1 MALRHR
7 SSEPVEASTDATYPV
22 AASGVEAQLRLPSA
36 SFEPGVTP
44 RDWPGDESGFLAE
57 VLRCHGLPEK
67 LIERLV
73 GLAAAPVHAAR
84 LVDRLAVAFGA
95 HFHFLPLEDALA
107 APMLL
112 YGMPGAGVTTL
123 AAKLAARF
131 DERQILVVSAD
142 NPGAAGRAQLEE
154 YLDVLGLPLA
164 IAENEAALRAVVA
177 GADGR
182 TVIVDTACGAPID
195 AATAGKIGML
205 IEAAG
210 AQGTLVVPAAPGTDV
225 AALAGAAAALG
236 TRRMIVTKLDATRY
250 IGAALIAADAGKLA
264 FVAASVTPHF
274 AFGLRIL
281 TPENLAR
288 RVLSAAIHAERWR
301 VAPL

>member
-7 SSEPVEASTDATYPV
+7 SSEPAEASGAAPRPV
-22 AASGVEAQLRLPSA
+22 AESGFVARHDAPIVA
-36 SFEPGVTP
+36 CEPGVAP
-44 RDWPGDESGFLAE
+44 RDWPSDENAFLAE
-57 VLRCHGLPEK
+57 VLRCHSLPEQ

-84 LVDRLAVAFGA
+84 LVDRLSVALGA
-95 HFHFLPLEDALA
+95 HFHFLPLEDALE

-131 DERQILVVSAD
+131 DERQILVVSTAD
-142 NPGAAGRAQLEE
+142 RDTAGRAQLDE
-154 YLDVLGLPLA
+154 YLEVLGVPLA
-164 IAENEAALRAVVA
+164 VAENEAALRAVVA

-182 TVIVDTACGAPID
+182 TVIIDTACGAPID
-195 AATAGKIGML
+195 AKTAGKIGML
-205 IEAAG
+205 TEAAG
-210 AQGTLVVPAAPGTDV
+210 AEGTLVLSADAGADAA
-225 AALAGAAAALG
+225 AIAGAAAALG
-236 TRRMIVTKLDATRY
+236 TRRIIVTKLDATRY
-250 IGAALIAADAGKLA
+250 IGAALIAADVGKLA

>member
-1 MALRHR
+1 MALRQR
-7 SSEPVEASTDATYPV
+7 SSEATEAGGLEALPRPAR
-22 AASGVEAQLRLPSA
+22 AASESGVAL
-36 SFEPGVTP
+36 
-44 RDWPGDESGFLAE
+44 RDWPGDEAGFLAE
-57 VLRCHGLPEK
+57 VLRCHGVTES

-73 GLAAAPVHAAR
+73 ELAAAPVHAAR
-84 LVDRLAVAFGA
+84 LVDRLAVALGA

-112 YGMPGAGVTTL
+112 YGTQGAGVTTL

-131 DERQILVVSAD
+131 EERQILVVSAD
-142 NPGAAGRAQLEE
+142 RRDAAGRAQLDE
-154 YLDVLGLPLA
+154 YLEVLGLPLA
-164 IAENEAALRAVVA
+164 VAEDEAELRHVAA

-182 TVIVDTACGAPID
+182 TVIIDSACGVPTEAE
-195 AATAGKIGML
+195 TAGRIERL

-210 AQGTLVVPAAPGTDV
+210 AQGTLVLPAAPATD
-225 AALAGAAAALG
+225 AAAIGVAAAALG
-236 TRRMIVTKLDATRY
+236 TRRMMVTKLDTARY

-264 FVAASVTPHF
+264 LVAASVTPHF

-288 RVLSAAIHAERWR
+288 RVLSAAISAERWR